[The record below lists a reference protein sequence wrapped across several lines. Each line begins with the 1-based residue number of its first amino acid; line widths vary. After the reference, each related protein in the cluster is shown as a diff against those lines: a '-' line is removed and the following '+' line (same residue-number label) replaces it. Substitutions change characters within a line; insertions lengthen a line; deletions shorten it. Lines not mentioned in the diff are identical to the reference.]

1 MESDEEFAA
10 FGRAI
15 QSDPIGVLLAQWR
28 RDAFIRKLKQLPDV
42 KDVIASGSLARGTH
56 IGPVHD
62 VDLIVVFDSDQHPDY
77 GTKGTSAAATE
88 SAQAAITHLEDGLLK
103 QLHPWQG
110 TAGGLLKETEQRT
123 HVVTYRGDWSGPFKD
138 IIPGAPP
145 VDVMPAVRKGS
156 YLLIPERG
164 TGWIETDP
172 EELIRQV
179 AQRQRE
185 WKYFTA
191 VAGMVKEWA
200 RLNHLK
206 IRNLA
211 IDVMV
216 LQYCPRPRLFETLS
230 CGDAVARFFKAAFDD
245 NFTSLKDPTG
255 RWGKLKLG
263 INFEKLHKELGK
275 ASRLASQ
282 AMEAEN
288 LWKHHLVMV
297 SPNGEVR
304 SPNDIWRQL
313 FGRKFPRAK
322 KRYWRVAETEP
333 WVAQHTVEPM
343 TTVDVGERNATGKRP
358 NRPNPPDGGPGP
370 DRGPDGPR
378 PWPPRPGDVPPGPSG
393 PPPDGPRPRGPRQRP
408 EPAEQGGGL
417 WPGVFGPAAA
427 SVPLTYG

>member
-1 MESDEEFAA
+1 MESDDGFAA
-10 FGRAI
+10 FSRAI
-15 QSDPIGVLLAQWR
+15 RSDPIGVLLAKWR

-62 VDLIVVFDSDQHPDY
+62 VDLIVVFDSAQHPDY
-77 GTKGTSAAATE
+77 GVKDKSATAAE
-88 SAQAAITHLEDGLLK
+88 SAQAAITHLEDSLLE

-123 HVVTYRGDWSGPFKD
+123 HVVTYRGDWAGPFRD
-138 IIPGAPP
+138 IIPVAPP
-145 VDVMPAVRKGS
+145 VDVMPAVREGS
-156 YLLIPERG
+156 HLLIPERG

-185 WKYFTA
+185 WKYFAA
-191 VAGMVKEWA
+191 VTGMVKEWA

-230 CGDAVARFFKAAFDD
+230 CGDAVARFFKAAFDE
-245 NFTSLKDPTG
+245 NFKSLKDPTG
-255 RWGKLKLG
+255 RCRKLDLG
-263 INFEKLHKELGK
+263 IDFGRLHSALGK
-275 ASRLASQ
+275 ASDLARLA
-282 AMEAEN
+282 MKAEHI
-288 LWKHHLVMV
+288 WKNRHQMAA
-297 SPNGEVR
+297 EVIH
-304 SPNDIWRQL
+304 PDVLWRQL
-313 FGRKFPRAK
+313 FGKKYPRAK
-322 KRYWRVAETEP
+322 KRFWRAAETEP
-333 WVAQHTVEPM
+333 WVAKHTAEHRAKFDIGEWNGPGKPRP
-343 TTVDVGERNATGKRP
+343 DGPVG
-358 NRPNPPDGGPGP
+358 GGPGGPNRDP
-370 DRGPDGPR
+370 DDLRPGPHGPGDGPR
-378 PWPPRPGDVPPGPSG
+378 RPSGRPSG
-393 PPPDGPRPRGPRQRP
+393 PQHSPP

-417 WPGVFGPAAA
+417 WPGIFGSAAA